1 MQRAMYFLMEGK
13 KYLRRQVIII
23 VFTLAHDLQKIRLKL
38 LLVRFV
44 ALSQTKI
51 SC

>member
-38 LLVRFV
+38 LLVLFV
-44 ALSQTKI
+44 AAQPNKN
-51 SC
+51 